1 MRRVARGFKPFLV
14 LAAVV
19 LGLSG
24 CVAYPAPG
32 YYSYGGYY
40 GGYYDGYYG
49 GYYPYYYGP
58 PVVGSVVIGGGR
70 GHYYHRH
77 WR

>member
-1 MRRVARGFKPFLV
+1 MRVPTPKAKHLLV
-14 LAAVV
+14 LTAIL

-32 YYSYGGYY
+32 YYYY
-40 GGYYDGYYG
+40 GGYYE

-58 PVVGSVVIGGGR
+58 PIVGSVVIGGG
-70 GHYYHRH
+70 HHHH

>member
-1 MRRVARGFKPFLV
+1 MRFVTPKMRHLLV
-14 LAAVV
+14 LVAAV

-32 YYSYGGYY
+32 YYSS
-40 GGYYDGYYG
+40 GGYYD

-70 GHYYHRH
+70 YHHHR